1 MKYVFIIVAILLF
14 STGCTKKEIK
24 TNFHNIK
31 DGTEKRW
38 DSVKDDF
45 SKETQEYKDR

>member
-1 MKYVFIIVAILLF
+1 MKYIFIAVLIFLL
-14 STGCTKKEIK
+14 STGCTKKEFK

-38 DSVKDDF
+38 DYVKEDF
-45 SKETQEYKDR
+45 SEHTQKYKEN